1 MLIFI
6 AKAQREYKKD
16 TLDTS
21 WYWDPKTLHCTRN
34 CLGEAPGSQNNP
46 CFIGDWKIYPLLY
59 SSPVSKK
66 PTRNVLWSSVS
77 WKPNSKGTWK
87 LMLGIQSLPFGSWHL
102 FKCNVRCLCKTQL
115 WNVTTWFL
123 PCQKGQGHLCCK
135 PQDTG
140 VVSSAYSN
148 VTLQHS
154 DLAKRKFNCLVVSC
168 ETELVTK
175 LQIAVPQCC
184 LSFSKSSPV

>member
-1 MLIFI
+1 MYFLFKMGIFHCYVCLPEGTWMAIFIKKLPFAVLSWKTAFPKMLIFI
-6 AKAQREYKKD
+6 AQAQREYKKD
-16 TLDTS
+16 TSDTS
-21 WYWDPKTLHCTRN
+21 WYWDPKTYTALSFFENKQQRY
-34 CLGEAPGSQNNP
+34 
-46 CFIGDWKIYPLLY
+46 W
-59 SSPVSKK
+59 
-66 PTRNVLWSSVS
+66 R
-77 WKPNSKGTWK
+77 K
-87 LMLGIQSLPFGSWHL
+87 LMLGIQSLLFG
-102 FKCNVRCLCKTQL
+102 CLCKTQL